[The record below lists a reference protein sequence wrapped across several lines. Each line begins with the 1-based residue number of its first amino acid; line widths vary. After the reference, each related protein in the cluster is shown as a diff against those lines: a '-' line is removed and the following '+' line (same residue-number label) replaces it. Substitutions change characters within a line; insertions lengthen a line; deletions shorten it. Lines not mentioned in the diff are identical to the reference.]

1 MFLKAASTDRPLGIS
16 VEFLAYAAILVLGL
30 VLRVAELDST
40 PLMASETHNA
50 LAAWR
55 VIMPNAAGMP
65 LISTSPLLFALQ
77 SISFTLFGA
86 SEVAARIATVIGGLL
101 LILTPILFRPL
112 IGRTHAF
119 LLSLLLAFSPVLL
132 IASRASSPDVWALLL
147 AVV

>member
-1 MFLKAASTDRPLGIS
+1 MDMDLDMQLDSPMQAAETRRVDRSLGIS
-16 VEFLAYAAILVLGL
+16 LEFVAYFGLLLLSTVLHL
-30 VLRVAELDST
+30 AELDST

-55 VIMPNAAGMP
+55 VIMPNAAGMA
-65 LISTSPLLFALQ
+65 LTSTSSILFALQ

-119 LLSLLLAFSPVLL
+119 LL
-132 IASRASSPDVWALLL
+132 
-147 AVV
+147 